1 MPPHLLDDIQVLRDE
16 LQHALRQLN
25 SAEPTSEL
33 RQWLLVRRIER
44 AEGVSAGQALRR
56 CLLGAIDALAEYNLE
71 GATILRRHYADGAE
85 VHTIARELSLVDGTI
100 NKKQR
105 MAVAQLAERLAL
117 DERAARAAQQARIGA
132 RLEAPTYT
140 RLFGVEA
147 ALEQIAAPLQAEGP
161 PWLVAIEGMGGS
173 GKTALADWIVRNR
186 ALDGR
191 WEETAWITARQQ
203 VLNAGGALRPVDLPV
218 LTPHALYEALYDQ
231 LLGRPE
237 QPAPPL
243 REQQRLVSG
252 ALKTRQSL
260 VVIDNLESVR
270 GLDTLLDLLREL
282 SMPSKFLLT
291 TRHSLYHAPGVF
303 GGRLPELQRA
313 DAVALLRWEGETRN
327 LPHIAT
333 AGDDELA
340 AIYAVT
346 GGNPLALRL
355 VAGQTHVHAL
365 EDVLANLRQASGKQ
379 AEALYTYLYRQAWEQ
394 LDENS
399 RQVLLLLPLAS
410 ESGARIDFLS
420 ELSGLPGPALADA
433 LEQLV
438 TLNLVDSRG
447 SLRER
452 SYSIHSLTRTFL
464 LQQVLQW

>member
-1 MPPHLLDDIQVLRDE
+1 
-16 LQHALRQLN
+16 
-25 SAEPTSEL
+25 
-33 RQWLLVRRIER
+33 
-44 AEGVSAGQALRR
+44 
-56 CLLGAIDALAEYNLE
+56 
-71 GATILRRHYADGAE
+71 
-85 VHTIARELSLVDGTI
+85 
-100 NKKQR
+100 
-105 MAVAQLAERLAL
+105 
-117 DERAARAAQQARIGA
+117 
-132 RLEAPTYT
+132 
-140 RLFGVEA
+140 
-147 ALEQIAAPLQAEGP
+147 
-161 PWLVAIEGMGGS
+161 
-173 GKTALADWIVRNR
+173 
-186 ALDGR
+186 
-191 WEETAWITARQQ
+191 
-203 VLNAGGALRPVDLPV
+203 V

-231 LLGRPE
+231 LLGGPE

-243 REQQRLVSG
+243 REQQRLVWE

-260 VVIDNLESVR
+260 VVIDNLESIR
-270 GLDTLLDLLREL
+270 GLDTLLDLLRDL

-291 TRHSLYHAPGVF
+291 TRHSLYQTPGVF

-313 DAVALLRWEGETRN
+313 DAIALLRWEGETRN
-327 LPHIAT
+327 LPHIAA

-365 EDVLANLRQASGKQ
+365 EDVLANLRTASGKQ

-410 ESGARIDFLS
+410 ESGARLDFLS
-420 ELSGLPGPALADA
+420 ELCGLPGPALADA

-447 SLRER
+447 SLCER
-452 SYSIHSLTRTFL
+452 TYSIHSLTRTCL